1 MDHGTTE
8 TNVQSVLACI
18 HHKEI
23 LVLKNQQDT
32 DDTPNSSVLIVGKRI
47 YILQIKNAFFNWVTS
62 D

>member
-47 YILQIKNAFFNWVTS
+47 CYIIHSANQKSLF
-62 D
+62 